1 MVFPVYPLERT
12 ILTCNTL
19 FLQVHDFV
27 IKNLWDPKGPFK
39 GRLVLTAQV
48 KNRVCVS
55 GSFNFSNK
63 VSASY
68 WLLVLNVLLMKEAR
82 LRKGKDCLKTRKPQ
96 ILMSECITASQA

>member
-27 IKNLWDPKGPFK
+27 IKNLWDPKGQFK

-63 VSASY
+63 VICKC
-68 WLLVLNVLLMKEAR
+68 LLLAACVER
-82 LRKGKDCLKTRKPQ
+82 FIDERGK
-96 ILMSECITASQA
+96 IT